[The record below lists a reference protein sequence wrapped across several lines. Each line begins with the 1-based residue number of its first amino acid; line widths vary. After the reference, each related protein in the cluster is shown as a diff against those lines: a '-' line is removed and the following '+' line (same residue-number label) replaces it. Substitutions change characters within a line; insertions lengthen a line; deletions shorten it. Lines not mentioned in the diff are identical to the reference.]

1 MPDPEDPA
9 DGRAVAAE
17 ALSESQ
23 RNNLQRFE
31 AKLPKKAGPTLIEAL
46 PGNSVA
52 FEAVVPGR
60 VPGSRAVY
68 RKTVD
73 HDGTTIAYTKVSIDP
88 AGTVIHI
95 KDKY

>member
-1 MPDPEDPA
+1 MPDSDDPA
-9 DGRAVAAE
+9 KGRVVGVE
-17 ALSESQ
+17 ELSESQ
-23 RNNLQRFE
+23 RINLNRFE
-31 AKLPKKAGPTLIEAL
+31 AKLPKSAGSTVIEAL
-46 PGNSVA
+46 PGKSVA

-60 VPGSRAVY
+60 VPGSHAVY

-73 HDGTTIAYTKVSIDP
+73 HEGTTIAYTKVSIDP